1 MQLAKWSI
9 IALIGML
16 CVYLVLQFGT
26 RLLAKLPLLALAFQ
40 WILIAWTLVSFVLLV
55 RSHAHPIVRLSGGLG
70 LLLLVMLFSVTSFYN
85 LRLYKR
91 HGRYD
96 LNQFQPFRVTTEDG
110 VEIVGLA
117 SQAGLPRAVVL
128 SHGVADSKDGKQFV
142 ALAELLAEQFDVYV
156 FDYRGFGES
165 GGGSTFGIRELQDL
179 KAVLDLVNSRG
190 YRKVGVVGNSMGGM
204 VSVMEVATYR
214 NAQAVVTAGSPAS
227 FSLMTGPRASL
238 GRWAVSH
245 WLGRALYEMG
255 SQVRIAS
262 GFVPIEPVLSADDLS
277 PIPYL
282 IIHGTEDPLVEVS
295 DAHRLYEAAR
305 EPKEL
310 WIYEGGGHSISD
322 LGLQFGDEF
331 RFRLRDWLDRQLGQ

>member
-1 MQLAKWSI
+1 M
-9 IALIGML
+9 
-16 CVYLVLQFGT
+16 
-26 RLLAKLPLLALAFQ
+26 
-40 WILIAWTLVSFVLLV
+40 
-55 RSHAHPIVRLSGGLG
+55 
-70 LLLLVMLFSVTSFYN
+70 
-85 LRLYKR
+85 
-91 HGRYD
+91 
-96 LNQFQPFRVTTEDG
+96 
-110 VEIVGLA
+110 EIVGLA

-165 GGGSTFGIRELQDL
+165 GGGSTFGIREIQDL

-227 FSLMTGPRASL
+227 FGLMTGSRAFL
-238 GRWAVSH
+238 AQRAINH

-255 SQVRIAS
+255 SQVRVAA

-282 IIHGTEDPLVEVS
+282 IIHTDIPRGGGMSLRG
-295 DAHRLYEAAR
+295 ARRRLALKAGARSRLGLHLAMNSAFAAR
-305 EPKEL
+305 L
-310 WIYEGGGHSISD
+310 A
-322 LGLQFGDEF
+322 
-331 RFRLRDWLDRQLGQ
+331 DRQLTVKQRRILAVDNAGQRSQRISQRPVGGGRPEQHGLKVPH

>member
-1 MQLAKWSI
+1 MQLMKWSFV
-9 IALIGML
+9 ALVGL
-16 CVYLVLQFGT
+16 LSVYLVLQFGT
-26 RLLAKLPLLALAFQ
+26 RLLARLPLLAIAFQ
-40 WILIAWTLVSFVLLV
+40 GSLIVWSLCCFAFLL
-55 RSHAHPIVRLSGGLG
+55 RSHAHPAARLGGGLG
-70 LLLLVMLFSVTSFYN
+70 LVLLVALFSVTSFYN
-85 LRLYKR
+85 VRLYRR
-91 HGRYD
+91 HGHFD
-96 LNQFQPFRVTTEDG
+96 SNLFQPFRVTTEDG
-110 VEIVGLA
+110 VEIAGVA
-117 SQAGLPRAVVL
+117 SRDGFPRAVVL
-128 SHGVADSKDGKQFV
+128 SHGVADSKDGHQLV
-142 ALAELLAEQFDVYV
+142 AMAKVLAEDFDVYL

-165 GGGSTFGIRELQDL
+165 GGGSTFGAREVLDL

-227 FSLMTGPRASL
+227 FKLVTGMRASL
-238 GRWAVSH
+238 GRWAVDY

-255 SQVRIAS
+255 SQVRVAA
-262 GFVPIEPVLSADDLS
+262 GFVPIEPFLSADDLS

-282 IIHGTEDPLVEVS
+282 VIHGTEDPLVDVS
-295 DAHRLYEAAR
+295 DARRLYEAAR